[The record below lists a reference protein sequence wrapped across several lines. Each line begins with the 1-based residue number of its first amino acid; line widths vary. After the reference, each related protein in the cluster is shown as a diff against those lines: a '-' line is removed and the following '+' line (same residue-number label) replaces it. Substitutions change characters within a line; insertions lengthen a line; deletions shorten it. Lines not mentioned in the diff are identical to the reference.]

1 MSSAPNP
8 IFCQAQYFIYKKQN
22 PNEVSLNQI
31 GSAASRIVLVLLEML
46 SEHYMNAW
54 VKEWM
59 NEESDSTSMERIWP
73 KKKKK
78 IVFTCC

>member
-46 SEHYMNAW
+46 SEHYMNA
-54 VKEWM
+54 
-59 NEESDSTSMERIWP
+59 
-73 KKKKK
+73 
-78 IVFTCC
+78 